1 MRARVGCCL
10 GGGEMMSS
18 KLAIGLIA
26 VATLAPLTSARAEV
40 IDMASVT
47 CGELISMKA
56 DEAGSILL
64 WTHGYF
70 GGLADDTRFDP
81 KGFEEVAKAVGE
93 YCAKNKKVTLISAI
107 KQVTN

>member
-1 MRARVGCCL
+1 
-10 GGGEMMSS
+10 MSS
-18 KLAIGLIA
+18 KLVVGLIA
-26 VATLAPLTSARAEV
+26 VAVLAPLDPIRAEV
-40 IDMASVT
+40 IDMAAVT

-70 GGLADDTRFDP
+70 GGLADDTKFDP
-81 KGFEEVAKAVGE
+81 KGFEEIAKAIGE

-107 KQVTN
+107 KSLTN

>member
-1 MRARVGCCL
+1 
-10 GGGEMMSS
+10 MSS
-18 KLAIGLIA
+18 KLVLGLIA
-26 VATLAPLTSARAEV
+26 VAGLAPLNSIRAEV

-70 GGLADDTRFDP
+70 GGLADDTKFDP
-81 KGFEEVAKAVGE
+81 KAFEEIAKAIGE
-93 YCAKNKKVTLISAI
+93 YCSKNKKVTLISAI
-107 KQVTN
+107 KELTN

>member
-1 MRARVGCCL
+1 
-10 GGGEMMSS
+10 MSS
-18 KLAIGLIA
+18 KLVVSLIA
-26 VATLAPLTSARAEV
+26 VAVLVPLKSMRAEV
-40 IDMASVT
+40 IDMAAVT

-70 GGLADDTRFDP
+70 GGLADDTKFDP
-81 KGFEEVAKAVGE
+81 KEFEAVAKEIGE

-107 KQVTN
+107 KALPN